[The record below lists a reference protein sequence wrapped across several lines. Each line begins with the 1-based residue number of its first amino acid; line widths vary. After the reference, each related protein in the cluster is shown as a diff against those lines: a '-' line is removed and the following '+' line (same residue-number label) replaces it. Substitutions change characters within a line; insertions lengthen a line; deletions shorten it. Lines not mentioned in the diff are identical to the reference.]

1 MGAIEWARSRLLEV
15 RHPMSQ
21 VGWES
26 GLPMTAPSDPSR
38 PSPSIKIISG
48 GQTGADRAGLDVAI
62 ARGIPHGGWCPKGRK
77 SEDGPLPSHYLLT
90 ETPSASYLVRTERNA
105 AESDAT
111 VIFTLGALSGG
122 SKRTADFAKK
132 HGRPFLH
139 IVLVGGHDTQAA
151 ERLTAFVR
159 LHRVGRLNVAGSR
172 ESKEPGIHARAFKV
186 LELTLDLLETPDH
199 SDYGPGPVPDV

>member
-1 MGAIEWARSRLLEV
+1 
-15 RHPMSQ
+15 MSQ

-26 GLPMTAPSDPSR
+26 GLPMTAPFDPSR
-38 PSPSIKIISG
+38 PFSSIKIISG

-77 SEDGPLPSHYLLT
+77 SEDGPLPTRYLLT
-90 ETPSASYLVRTERNA
+90 ETPSASYLVRTELNA

-139 IVLVGGHDTQAA
+139 VVLVGGRETQAA
-151 ERLTAFVR
+151 ARLAAFVH
-159 LHRVGRLNVAGSR
+159 LHRIARLNVAGSR
-172 ESKEPGIHARAFKV
+172 ESKEPGIHTRAFTV
-186 LELTLDLLETPDH
+186 LGLTLDLLGIPDH
-199 SDYGPGPVPDV
+199 SDNGPEPVTAV